1 LPGFVQMPKRMKQP
15 KTNPGKE
22 PGLSDLSKSDFE
34 ALLESLEDSQ
44 VLEDRKLFLQAP
56 GTLSMS
62 VQPKPDVNC
71 LPPFYRHL
79 VRRKDAFPDER
90 DYYASIKA
98 MRQIHKK
105 FAFLLKPYFVASM
118 VATKRP
124 GHMHEFAATL
134 EKDLGELHTVD
145 PEDLPLLLHR
155 QNHTPPLSLEPDFLE
170 LIPTMRNWSGERFP
184 LRTLLLLGHL
194 FRIGGHTPF
203 AEWLENPNLVL
214 GGDSP
219 MEHLAKGHWVE
230 VGDLA
235 EKLLA
240 GGPAASERQAD
251 KKQPS

>member
-1 LPGFVQMPKRMKQP
+1 MKQP
-15 KTNPGKE
+15 RTNPSEE
-22 PGLSDLSKSDFE
+22 PGLGDLSETDFN
-34 ALLESLEDSQ
+34 AFLESLEDSQ
-44 VLEDRKLFLQAP
+44 TLQDRKLFLPAT
-56 GTLSMS
+56 GTLSMFM
-62 VQPKPDVNC
+62 QPEPNLNC
-71 LPPFYRHL
+71 LPAFYQKL
-79 VRRKDAFPDER
+79 VLRKDAFPDER

-98 MRQIHKK
+98 MRQIHKT
-105 FAFLLKPYFVASM
+105 FALLLKPYFVASM
-118 VATKRP
+118 VAIKRP

-134 EKDLGELHTVD
+134 EKDLGELLTVD

-155 QNHTPPLSLEPDFLE
+155 QNYTLPLSLEPDFLE
-170 LIPTMRNWSGERFP
+170 LIPTMRNWSGERIP

-203 AEWLENPNLVL
+203 AEWLENPNLLL

-240 GGPAASERQAD
+240 GSPAASERQSD

>member
-1 LPGFVQMPKRMKQP
+1 MKQP
-15 KTNPGKE
+15 KTNPSE
-22 PGLSDLSKSDFE
+22 DPGLGDLSENEFR
-34 ALLESLEDSQ
+34 ALLEALEDSQ
-44 VLEDRKLFLQAP
+44 VLEDRRLLLQPEA
-56 GTLSMS
+56 LYMS
-62 VQPKPDVNC
+62 NMCTQPEPNLNC
-71 LPPFYRHL
+71 LPAFYRKL
-79 VRRKDAFPDER
+79 VLRKDAFPDER

-98 MRQIHKK
+98 MRQIHKT
-105 FAFLLKPYFVASM
+105 FALLLKPYFVASM

-170 LIPTMRNWSGERFP
+170 LIPTMRNWSGERIP

-230 VGDLA
+230 IGDLA

-240 GGPAASERQAD
+240 GGRAASERQAD
-251 KKQPS
+251 KKRAS

>member
-1 LPGFVQMPKRMKQP
+1 MPKRMKQP
-15 KTNPGKE
+15 KTNPGEE

-62 VQPKPDVNC
+62 VQPDVKC

-79 VRRKDAFPDER
+79 VLRKDAFPDER

-98 MRQIHKK
+98 MRQIQKT

-118 VATKRP
+118 VATKQP
-124 GHMHEFAATL
+124 GHMHEFAAKL
-134 EKDLGELHTVD
+134 EKDLGELLAVD

-155 QNHTPPLSLEPDFLE
+155 QNYTPPLSVEPEFLE
-170 LIPTMRNWSGERFP
+170 LIPAMRNWPGERMP

-203 AEWLENPNLVL
+203 TEWLANPNLLL

-219 MEHLAKGHWVE
+219 VEQLAKGCWVE

-240 GGPAASERQAD
+240 GGPAKLNRQGNED
-251 KKQPS
+251 QTS